1 MFSELWTTVSTTYHT
16 ILHYLSHNFAL
27 NSPKFRG
34 SEWCAKCV
42 PLDILFCTKN
52 LLLKYFD
59 ILRYIWKEKNASSR
73 QVKSQ
78 IFWQLCQKYS
88 FPKHITS
95 TFVLYFLFCVICTDL
110 SASPAAVSKIS
121 SLKPLLRLWD
131 CLELLVQGVHYSG
144 RLWRTLYNVASL
156 CLC

>member
-1 MFSELWTTVSTTYHT
+1 MVCKMCTSWYPV
-16 ILHYLSHNFAL
+16 LH
-27 NSPKFRG
+27 
-34 SEWCAKCV
+34 
-42 PLDILFCTKN
+42 KN
-52 LLLKYFD
+52 LLLRYFD
-59 ILRYIWKEKNASSR
+59 ILRFIWKEKNASSR

-121 SLKPLLRLWD
+121 SLKPFLQQHCDIITLSVIIFLQNLWNAEYGKYLHIFYGDNCLTFNIAWTTHWIFSKCLHMALR
-131 CLELLVQGVHYSG
+131 
-144 RLWRTLYNVASL
+144 NVKYMNEV
-156 CLC
+156 